1 MLGPP
6 QLQGLLGRLPRLL
19 PGLWLAGNEGT
30 AKKRERINMGFI
42 GTTIK
47 IHSFIPS

>member
-1 MLGPP
+1 ME
-6 QLQGLLGRLPRLL
+6 RK
-19 PGLWLAGNEGT
+19 NME
-30 AKKRERINMGFI
+30 KKKMETSVMRYI